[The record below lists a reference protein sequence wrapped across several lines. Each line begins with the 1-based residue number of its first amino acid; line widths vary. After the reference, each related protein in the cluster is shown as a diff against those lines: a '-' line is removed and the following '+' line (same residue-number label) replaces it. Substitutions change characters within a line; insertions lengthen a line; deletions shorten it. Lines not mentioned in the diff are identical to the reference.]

1 MKILDSDHCVAILR
15 GELNLRGRVPADET
29 LALTSISVAELMHG
43 AYRSVRVEENIARL
57 EVLLAA
63 VVILPFEE
71 YAARRF
77 GLLKA
82 DLERQG
88 SPLADLD
95 LQIASIALENDLPF
109 VTHNQ
114 RHFSKIKELQ
124 LLDWIA

>member
-1 MKILDSDHCVAILR
+1 MKLLDSDHCVAILR

-43 AYRSVRVEENIARL
+43 AFRSNRVEENITRL
-57 EVLLAA
+57 EVLLSA

-77 GLLKA
+77 GLLKSE
-82 DLERQG
+82 LETQG

-95 LQIASIALENDLPF
+95 LQIASIALENDLPL

-114 RHFSKIKELQ
+114 RHFSKIEELQ
-124 LLDWIA
+124 LLDWIG

>member
-1 MKILDSDHCVAILR
+1 MKLLDSDHCVAILR

-43 AYRSVRVEENIARL
+43 AFRSNRVEENITRL
-57 EVLLAA
+57 EVLLSA
-63 VVILPFEE
+63 VVILPFVE

-77 GLLKA
+77 GLLKSE
-82 DLERQG
+82 LETQG

-95 LQIASIALENDLPF
+95 LQIASIALENDLPL

-114 RHFSKIKELQ
+114 RHFSKIEELQ
-124 LLDWIA
+124 LLDWIG